1 MPFLAS
7 SSTFLQDKYVM
18 KILLFIWQL
27 PQNLLALILILLSR
41 KKELVCDFNTG
52 LWYRKC
58 SIITKDS
65 AISLG
70 NFILSSCDLP
80 DYVLKHEHGHQIQ
93 SLYFGPLY
101 LILVGIPSILRV
113 IYFNIFRK
121 SYEWYHSG
129 YPENWAD
136 KLGGVK

>member
-1 MPFLAS
+1 
-7 SSTFLQDKYVM
+7 M
-18 KILLFIWQL
+18 KALDIILFIWQL
-27 PQNLLALILILLSR
+27 PQNLLALILMISSEKR
-41 KKELVCDFNTG
+41 IATYDFDLG
-52 LWYRKC
+52 IWYHQC

-65 AISLG
+65 AVSLG
-70 NFILSSCDLP
+70 DFILSNGKLP

-101 LILVGIPSILRV
+101 LIFVGIPSIFRV
-113 IYFNIFRK
+113 LYKNMFHK

>member
-1 MPFLAS
+1 
-7 SSTFLQDKYVM
+7 M

-41 KKELVCDFNTG
+41 KKELICDFNTG